1 MRVRCFA
8 VRCSYPVNSSKIL
21 AVRNDME
28 NTADTLR
35 NVILSRHSIRDAR
48 NLSHVCSD
56 CCYGATGGSLT
67 AREATCTHV
76 CHMRVHSKH
85 KAQKKRG
92 NLTTQ
97 TPLENAFVYCAVA
110 AHCLVATNIRYRDPT
125 KNASTGIKTGCRWR
139 LRRGT
144 TGTKKRRL
152 QGQDAPE

>member
-8 VRCSYPVNSSKIL
+8 GRCSYPVNSSKIL
-21 AVRNDME
+21 AVRNDMK

-85 KAQKKRG
+85 KVPKRPKIIMMGPRATTRQQLQKTRSAKVEKAIR
-92 NLTTQ
+92 LST
-97 TPLENAFVYCAVA
+97 YSA
-110 AHCLVATNIRYRDPT
+110 AP
-125 KNASTGIKTGCRWR
+125 
-139 LRRGT
+139 
-144 TGTKKRRL
+144 
-152 QGQDAPE
+152 Q

>member
-48 NLSHVCSD
+48 NLSHVYSNCY
-56 CCYGATGGSLT
+56 YGATGASALT
-67 AREATCTHV
+67 AREATCTQV

-85 KAQKKRG
+85 KVPKAKIIMKDPPNVIGCRHPALQTWREQAAQCFELLCGPAVDLEHPQPR
-92 NLTTQ
+92 Q
-97 TPLENAFVYCAVA
+97 TP
-110 AHCLVATNIRYRDPT
+110 
-125 KNASTGIKTGCRWR
+125 K
-139 LRRGT
+139 
-144 TGTKKRRL
+144 
-152 QGQDAPE
+152 Q